1 MTPWLL
7 VAIALLI
14 AAVLTQVLVPRLGER
29 RIERHLAGN
38 GGEAFVAIAAMPAL
52 RLLRGTG
59 DRILVRGRRL
69 AIGMSTEG
77 GGLTALDGFAE
88 VDIALRDFSTGPFEV
103 AYFEL
108 TRNGDGPYLMR
119 SEAVTSGV
127 ALAGYSSEQIGGLA
141 LLLHVLA
148 KQAPL
153 GSRGVPVSVEV
164 ELTSAEG
171 MVSISSGGGTIA
183 GYPAGPIAAMI
194 AAAVARRLEISY

>member
-1 MTPWLL
+1 
-7 VAIALLI
+7 
-14 AAVLTQVLVPRLGER
+14 
-29 RIERHLAGN
+29 
-38 GGEAFVAIAAMPAL
+38 
-52 RLLRGTG
+52 
-59 DRILVRGRRL
+59 
-69 AIGMSTEG
+69 
-77 GGLTALDGFAE
+77 
-88 VDIALRDFSTGPFEV
+88 V

-194 AAAVARRLEISY
+194 AAAVARRLEINY